1 MDSQQKDNTFRLVY
15 AENSNHELVSI
26 DEVPNGKKCNCI
38 CPFCKSP
45 LMAKQGPK
53 RVHHFAHIN
62 AQKKE
67 IEGCGIKGIMS
78 TIHWLAQEIILEE
91 KAVMVPEYHK
101 VSPAHKVTF
110 MDDLQSEKTFG
121 DNVLRF
127 DIYGETNEKFSLG
140 VEIYYAHKVDDDKRR
155 KIIENGL
162 CCIEIDVNYVPKSN
176 DPVKLKENIRDFLL
190 DSPKHREW
198 INNPFYEEKRPQT
211 PVETQSSKSPSH
223 IVKKHIPSLN
233 QDFVTSPPPPF
244 PPKPTKLPSPTKSI
258 SSSPSTPPTKQ
269 PSPINLSSGNNNAKP
284 LRNNHHEAASR
295 KIDPIPEVEEL
306 YQKLYND
313 FKNRRYFENPY
324 IKKSYIVD
332 LKISSNGKEIVV
344 LHIDEDLKQPNPVY
358 VTKIVFINNEKK
370 YYSSGPFPTEDA
382 GFWAMKRKSL

>member
-1 MDSQQKDNTFRLVY
+1 MDSQQIDNTIFLVY
-15 AENSNHELVSI
+15 AVNSNNELVSI

-38 CPFCKSP
+38 CPECKGP

-53 RVHHFAHIN
+53 RVHHFAHLN
-62 AQKKE
+62 KANVR
-67 IEGCGIKGIMS
+67 EGCGIMS
-78 TIHWLAQEIILEE
+78 SIHMLAQKIILEE

-110 MDDLQSEKTFG
+110 KNDLQSEKNIG
-121 DNVLRF
+121 DKGIRF
-127 DIYGETNEKFSLG
+127 DIYGETNEEFGLG
-140 VEIYYAHKVDDDKRR
+140 VEIFYTHKVDEDKRR
-155 KIIENGL
+155 IIIENEL
-162 CCIEIDVNYVPKSN
+162 CCLEIDVKFVPNSSDSEN
-176 DPVKLKENIRDFLL
+176 LKENLRDFLL
-190 DSPKHREW
+190 DSSEHREW
-198 INNPFYEEKRPQT
+198 INNPFYEEKLPQT
-211 PVETQSSKSPSH
+211 PVVPDSPKTPTHKGIKPVSP
-223 IVKKHIPSLN
+223 ILRDFNPSA
-233 QDFVTSPPPPF
+233 PPPPF
-244 PPKPTKLPSPTKSI
+244 LTKEPSPIKSI

-269 PSPINLSSGNNNAKP
+269 PSPTILSSGNNNAKP
-284 LRNNHHEAASR
+284 IRNNYPEAALP
-295 KIDPIPEVEEL
+295 KLDPIPEVEEL
-306 YQKLYND
+306 YQKLYDD

-370 YYSSGPFPTEDA
+370 YYFSGPFPTEDA